1 MKKWALVLSV
11 VMILGLSSVSWATLW
26 DRGGG
31 MIYDDYLK
39 ITWLQDANYAATQ
52 FVLSVGAQGDEDG
65 RMNWNQAKTWA
76 EGLVYGGFDDWRLP
90 SAVDGPESFGYDGT
104 TTAGYNI
111 TSSEIGYM
119 YYMNLGNKGYHA
131 TNGYAPQLGW
141 GLNNTSFTDG
151 NGNTVSFLNVQSSP
165 PYWFGTEYKL
175 NTNRAWATFL
185 LDGTQG
191 TGSKSSSYYAWAVR
205 DGDVGA
211 SVPEPGTILLLGAGL
226 VGLLGVRRGKGRR
239 HPR

>member
-52 FVLSVGAQGDEDG
+52 FVSSGGAQGDEDG

-76 EGLVYGGFDDWRLP
+76 EGLVYGGYHDWRLP
-90 SAVDGPESFGYDGT
+90 TMTDVADGT
-104 TTAGYNI
+104 AYNI
-111 TSSEIGYM
+111 TSSEMGYM
-119 YYMNLGNKGYHA
+119 FYVNLGNKGYYD
-131 TNGYAPQLGW
+131 TSGNYDDNW
-141 GLNNTSFTDG
+141 GLKNVSFTDG
-151 NGNTVSFLNVQSSP
+151 TTGELRSFQNLQPDYYWSGTVAAAYPGDVWVLHFDGGDQTLGC
-165 PYWFGTEYKL
+165 GTDEEGY
-175 NTNRAWATFL
+175 AF
-185 LDGTQG
+185 
-191 TGSKSSSYYAWAVR
+191 AWAVR

-211 SVPEPGTILLLGAGL
+211 SVPEPGTILLLGAGF